1 MYYSYIIFLIYGTQT
16 LVEKLLLI
24 LEPSSLSE
32 SKKGISMSS
41 QDVTVELSEDD
52 KFVEEVVAQFDNENR
67 LSSTGFISI

>member
-24 LEPSSLSE
+24 LEPSSLIE

-52 KFVEEVVAQFDNENR
+52 K
-67 LSSTGFISI
+67 LSSSYSQKLMVLLLIISY